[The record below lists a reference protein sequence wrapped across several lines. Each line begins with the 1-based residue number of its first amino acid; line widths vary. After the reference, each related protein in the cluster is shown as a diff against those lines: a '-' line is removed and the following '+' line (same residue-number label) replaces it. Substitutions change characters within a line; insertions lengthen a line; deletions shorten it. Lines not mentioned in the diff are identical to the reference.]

1 MCDTLKS
8 SYRYYFDKSILFI
21 LVYFVS
27 FFPILIPVNV
37 KRPSILTLYFMRKS
51 KGFTS
56 AETKLSFTVLFI

>member
-1 MCDTLKS
+1 MFYKHHS
-8 SYRYYFDKSILFI
+8 SSCLFCN
-21 LVYFVS
+21 

-37 KRPSILTLYFMRKS
+37 KRPSTLTLYFMHKS